1 MNDKLKQILNLLWT
15 FESLKE
21 EHILKMC
28 DCTKKDINYLITRKA
43 ISKDKETNIIKYG
56 RKDINVK
63 HVAAFD
69 VIMYYLNR
77 NPTIK
82 KGNHPVTISMTI
94 KDGTTYDIIYIKEIE
109 AEALFKKIDEVSDA
123 DKLIIIIEAKK
134 YTPQVSNTKKP
145 CYICIYPPIDI
156 KSSLNWEDKE

>member
-1 MNDKLKQILNLLWT
+1 MNDKLKRILNLLWT

-28 DCTKKDINYLITRKA
+28 DCTEKDINYLIARKA
-43 ISKDKETNIIKYG
+43 ISKDKETNILKYG
-56 RKDINVK
+56 RKDINIK

-82 KGNHPVTISMTI
+82 IGKHPVTISMTI

-109 AEALFKKIDEVSDA
+109 AEALFKKIDEVSNA
-123 DKLIIIIEAKK
+123 DKVIIIIEAKK

-156 KSSLNWEDKE
+156 KASLNWEDK